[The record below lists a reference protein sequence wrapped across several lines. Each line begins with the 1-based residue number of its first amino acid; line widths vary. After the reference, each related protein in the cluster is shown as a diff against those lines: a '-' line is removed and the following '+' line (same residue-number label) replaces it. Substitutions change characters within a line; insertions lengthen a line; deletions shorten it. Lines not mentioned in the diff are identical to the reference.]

1 MDCVFI
7 GYAYNNSAYEFFIHK
22 LSIENIHYNTIIE
35 SKSTIFFEDV
45 FSFEE
50 LQENY
55 SLKRMIEAN
64 SNSHYQSKN
73 DEVEPKRSKR
83 TKALE

>member
-1 MDCVFI
+1 M
-7 GYAYNNSAYEFFIHK
+7 
-22 LSIENIHYNTIIE
+22 E
-35 SKSTIFFEDV
+35 SKSTTFFEDV

-55 SLKRMIEAN
+55 SLKRMIEAS

-73 DEVEPKRSKR
+73 NEVKPRRSKR
-83 TKALE
+83 IKTTKIFEI